1 MIFTFRVFTGAL
13 FFVGVAFL
21 LRVVRFLTL
30 VAFVR
35 RHCNQKKNKR
45 YQMSNKY
52 QVTFREVI
60 FIYDLVN
67 SDKIIL
73 GERSST
79 FKVAEYIEYLMIS
92 SWFYWLVS

>member
-35 RHCNQKKNKR
+35 RQSR
-45 YQMSNKY
+45 ISDVMF
-52 QVTFREVI
+52 VTTLTAER
-60 FIYDLVN
+60 FIAVRT
-67 SDKIIL
+67 IINF
-73 GERSST
+73 GVEM
-79 FKVAEYIEYLMIS
+79 F
-92 SWFYWLVS
+92 FLVSH